1 MALIEQLPTYEK
13 PREKAIQFGID
24 SLSNTELL
32 ALLIR
37 HGTKNH
43 SALDIAKE
51 LLEKSG
57 GIGRLS
63 SASIH
68 ELISVKG
75 ISHVKAIELQAV
87 FTLLKRICF
96 ERIEEKDVIRS
107 QNAFVY
113 WLKVKIGFER
123 IENFM
128 VVYLDSAN
136 HIIHYRI
143 LCKGTVNYATVYPR
157 EIMKEALLRD
167 AVSLILVHNH
177 PSQNYKPSMQD
188 IELTKRIFE
197 VGKMI
202 DVKVLDHFIVTGQNC
217 YSILFEKTIC

>member
-1 MALIEQLPTYEK
+1 MSLIEQLPTYEK

-43 SALDIAKE
+43 SALEIAKE

-63 SASIH
+63 SSSLH
-68 ELISVKG
+68 ELMNVKG
-75 ISHVKAIELQAV
+75 ISQVKAVELQAV
-87 FTLLKRICF
+87 FTLIKRICF

-107 QNAFVY
+107 QNAFVH
-113 WLKVKIGFER
+113 WLKLKIGFER
-123 IENFM
+123 VENFM
-128 VVYLDSAN
+128 VVFLDNAN
-136 HIIHYRI
+136 HVIHYKI

-157 EIMKEALLRD
+157 EVMKEALMRD

-177 PSQNYKPSMQD
+177 PSQNCTPSSQD
-188 IELTKRIFE
+188 IELTKKIYE
-197 VGKMI
+197 IGKMI
-202 DVKVLDHFIVTGQNC
+202 DVKVLDHLIVTGQNC

>member
-68 ELISVKG
+68 ELMSVKG
-75 ISHVKAIELQAV
+75 ISQVKAIELQAV

>member
-1 MALIEQLPTYEK
+1 MSLIEHLPTYEK
-13 PREKAIQFGID
+13 PREKALQFGID

-43 SALDIAKE
+43 SSLEIAKE

-57 GIGRLS
+57 GLGRLS
-63 SASIH
+63 SCSMH
-68 ELISVKG
+68 ELMSIKG
-75 ISHVKAIELQAV
+75 ISKVKAIELQAV

-107 QNAFVY
+107 QNAFVH

-123 IENFM
+123 VENFM
-128 VVYLDSAN
+128 VVFLDNAN
-136 HIIHYRI
+136 HIIHYKI
-143 LCKGTVNYATVYPR
+143 LCKGTINYATVYPR
-157 EIMKEALLRD
+157 EIMKEALLCD

-177 PSQNYKPSMQD
+177 PSQNYQPSSQD
-188 IELTKRIFE
+188 IALTKQIYD

-202 DVKVLDHFIVTGQNC
+202 DVKVLDHLIVTGQNC

>member
-1 MALIEQLPTYEK
+1 MSLIEQLPTYEK

-43 SALDIAKE
+43 SALEIAKE

-63 SASIH
+63 SSSLH
-68 ELISVKG
+68 ELMNVKG
-75 ISHVKAIELQAV
+75 ISQVKAVELQAV
-87 FTLLKRICF
+87 FTLIKRICF

-107 QNAFVY
+107 QNAFVH
-113 WLKVKIGFER
+113 WLKLKIGFER
-123 IENFM
+123 VENFM
-128 VVYLDSAN
+128 VVFLDNAN
-136 HIIHYRI
+136 HVIHYKI

-157 EIMKEALLRD
+157 EVMKEALMRD

-177 PSQNYKPSMQD
+177 PSQNYTPSSQD
-188 IELTKRIFE
+188 IELTKKIYE
-197 VGKMI
+197 IGKMI
-202 DVKVLDHFIVTGQNC
+202 DVKVLDHLIVTGQNC

>member
-1 MALIEQLPTYEK
+1 MSLIEQLPTYEK
-13 PREKAIQFGID
+13 PREKAMQFGID

-43 SALDIAKE
+43 SALEIAKE

-63 SASIH
+63 TSSLH
-68 ELISVKG
+68 ELMNVKG
-75 ISHVKAIELQAV
+75 ISQVKAVELQAV
-87 FTLLKRICF
+87 FTLIKRICF

-107 QNAFVY
+107 QNAFVH
-113 WLKVKIGFER
+113 WLKLKIGFER
-123 IENFM
+123 VENFM
-128 VVYLDSAN
+128 VVFLDNGN
-136 HIIHYRI
+136 HIIHYKI
-143 LCKGTVNYATVYPR
+143 LCTGTVNYATVYPR

-177 PSQNYKPSMQD
+177 PSQNYNPSPQD
-188 IELTKRIFE
+188 IELTKKIYE

-202 DVKVLDHFIVTGQNC
+202 DVNVLDHLIVTGQNC